1 MSRLLL
7 FSAIAALTALVS
19 PVQAHHHHDYV
30 HGRFVGFLDYRHSL
44 DDGGRY
50 GRDLDARREYVFHR
64 MSGREAYEV
73 WHGGGH
79 DGGYHHRH
87 DNGRHDMGAR
97 PLKSRHWHGGGH
109 HNHAWGVHASDNAC
123 NH

>member
-7 FSAIAALTALVS
+7 AFAALAALVT
-19 PVQAHHHHDYV
+19 PALAHHHHHHSHY
-30 HGRFVGFLDYRHSL
+30 RIVGFLDYRHSL

-50 GRDLDARREYVFHR
+50 SRDLDERREYVFHR
-64 MSGREAYEV
+64 MSAKEARQV
-73 WHGGGH
+73 WQGGGH

-87 DNGRHDMGAR
+87 DDGWRGSSAR
-97 PLKSRHWHGGGH
+97 AITKRSWYGGGH
-109 HNHAWGVHASDNAC
+109 HNHAWGVHASDNSC